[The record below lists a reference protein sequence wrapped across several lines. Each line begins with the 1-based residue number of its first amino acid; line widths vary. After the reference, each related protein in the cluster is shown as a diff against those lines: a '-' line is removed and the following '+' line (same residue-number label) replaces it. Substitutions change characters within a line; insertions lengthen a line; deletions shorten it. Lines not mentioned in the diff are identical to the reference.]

1 MKEWIPGW
9 GCRET
14 DFSLFPIYAENETQ
28 RLWFY
33 NNLYSDTLRLRFSNR
48 YGRETLPLEQVS
60 ISRCTEQGRI
70 EPETSVTVRFCGK
83 PGVRLEPGQVL
94 CCDPVEFHAEPGT
107 WISVSLYIKEKT
119 RITCAISSQSLLV
132 TGMACQ
138 SGGNF
143 CLAQTVAGERFLD
156 NARYFMALK
165 PLYNIV
171 AAALT
176 QVEFLCEN
184 AREITTVT
192 VFGDSITQHGNWSEA
207 LTRRL
212 YAAAPGRSAVV
223 NRGICGNRVLH
234 DASIRSKFGGYF
246 GEGALERFE
255 EDVYGTPGNRVD
267 CVILEEGIND
277 IIQPFD
283 GTCPQY
289 EKVTAQELLSGYRA
303 IARLAH
309 AHGSRLLGAT
319 IMPFRGFNAVWNAE
333 SEQMRL
339 DINRELKREVIFDT
353 LLDFAAV
360 VADPEDGT
368 RLAPAWDC
376 GDHLHP
382 NAAGG
387 QAIADS
393 VELAN
398 ILKGKGETDA

>member
-1 MKEWIPGW
+1 MKEWVSGW
-9 GCRET
+9 GYREA
-14 DFSLFPIYAENETQ
+14 DFSLFPICTENETQ

-33 NNLYSDTLRLRFSNR
+33 NNLSSDTLRLRFSNR
-48 YGRETLPLEQVS
+48 YGREPLPVEQVT
-60 ISRCTEQGRI
+60 IARCTEQGRI
-70 EPETSVTVRFCGK
+70 EPDCSAAVRFCGK
-83 PGVRLEPGQVL
+83 PGVRLEPGQIL
-94 CCDPVEFHAEPGT
+94 YCDPVEFHAEPGT
-107 WISVSLYIKEKT
+107 WISVSLYIREKT
-119 RITCAISSQSLLV
+119 RITCAISSQSLL
-132 TGMACQ
+132 TTRIACQ

-184 AREITTVT
+184 AGQIATVT

-207 LTRRL
+207 LARRL
-212 YAAAPGRSAVV
+212 YAAAPGRAAVI

-234 DASIRSKFGGYF
+234 DASIRSRFGGYF

-255 EDVYGTPGNRVD
+255 EDVYGAPGNRVD
-267 CVILEEGIND
+267 CVILAEGVND

-283 GTCPQY
+283 GTCPLY
-289 EKVTAQELLSGYRA
+289 EKVTARDILSGYRR
-303 IARLAH
+303 IAQLAH

-333 SEQMRL
+333 SEQMRR
-339 DINRELKREVIFDT
+339 DVNRALKREAIFDT
-353 LLDFAAV
+353 LLDFAAA

-368 RLAPAWDC
+368 RLAPVWDC

-393 VELAN
+393 VDPAYF
-398 ILKGKGETDA
+398 LKGTGETDA